1 MNKIIYGVRQYDDGE
16 NDNLMSA
23 SLYVSDSLTSESLG
37 VDTLTFTVRDYSAQT
52 RLLAAEGMLVA
63 AGGYLTTAVGNKQ
76 GIFSYDYGTPVYYY
90 RDNTLIGKFYLEKI
104 VRVGQY
110 EFQFECVSA
119 VGLLLNEDHYGGM
132 YNGVPLGT
140 VIADIIDGIV
150 EYTVSAEVSGTLIFG
165 WLPIAARRDNLRD
178 LLFAA
183 GAVLEKDT
191 AGGINIIFPSTSTPE
206 QIPDERIY
214 MGGSVD
220 AETPA
225 TGVNVTEHSFLA
237 LASDAVETLY
247 DGEVAADNI
256 ITPKGQSTF
265 GTIVTFSDP
274 YHNLQAE
281 NGTILESGVNYAVLG
296 QSPSCTLTGYAYTHT
311 TRIVS
316 RRSGSRA
323 TPNIVTT
330 DSVYLVNSLNSELV
344 ADRLMNY
351 YANAKLVSADL
362 VMQNE
367 NPGEYIQFN
376 DPFRDPT
383 NGYIREMDIV
393 VSGILKAS
401 CTIATNYTPTPG
413 GNYYEHAMVITASQT
428 VTIPAECK
436 GKIRAVLIGGGHGG
450 YLGNPGETGGNSWL
464 SHNDS
469 AAGGEPGEPGEG
481 GRVFIVTL
489 AVQPGQQLAAVIG
502 TGGAGA
508 TQNAA
513 AQEGSATTLSTYSSA
528 SGFPSDDGYIDVL
541 SGSVYAVPG
550 GQGIAGGHGVP
561 SDGDST
567 SVTWNGVTY
576 YPGSPGEDVRRAG
589 GLYADGGLGGGAAAG
604 ANGLDGEDGDFSY
617 GGGNFFAEGGNGGAG
632 ATPVKAPNG
641 SIRGQ
646 GGYGGHG
653 GGGGGAGGDAHGDES
668 QMFGITGTPGA
679 GGEGGDGAPGILLI
693 YY

>member
-63 AGGYLTTAVGNKQ
+63 AGGYLLTAVGNKQ
-76 GIFSYDYGTPVYYY
+76 GIFSYDYGTPIYYY
-90 RDNTLIGKFYLEKI
+90 RDDTLIGKFYLEKI
-104 VRVGQY
+104 IRVGRY

-119 VGLLLNEDHYGGM
+119 VGLLLNENHYGGM
-132 YNGVPLGT
+132 YDGVPLST
-140 VIADIIDGIV
+140 VLADITAGIV
-150 EYTVSAEVSGTLIFG
+150 KYTAAAEVANTMIFG

-183 GAVLEKDT
+183 GAILEKDT
-191 AGGINIIFPSTSTPE
+191 AGEISIVFPGTPDAE

-220 AETPA
+220 AETAA
-225 TGVNVTEHSFLA
+225 TGVDVTEHSFLA
-237 LASDAVETLY
+237 LSSDTVETLY

-256 ITPKGQSTF
+256 ITPQGQSVF
-265 GTIVTFSDP
+265 GAIVTFSNP

-296 QSPSCTLTGYAYTHT
+296 QSPSCTLTGHAYTHT

-316 RRSGSRA
+316 RRSGSRQ

-330 DSVYLVNSLNSELV
+330 GSVYLVNALNSELV

-351 YANAKLVSADL
+351 YSNAKLVSADL
-362 VMQNE
+362 VMDDE
-367 NPGEYIQFN
+367 RPGDYIQFN

-383 NGYIREMDIV
+383 NGYIREMDIA
-393 VSGILKAS
+393 VSGILKAA
-401 CTIATNYTPTPG
+401 CTIAANYTPTPG
-413 GNYYEHAMVITASQT
+413 GNYYEHVLIITASQT

-450 YLGNPGETGGNSWL
+450 YLGSPGETGTGGFHEVNP
-464 SHNDS
+464 
-469 AAGGEPGEPGEG
+469 ATAGGAPGEPGEG
-481 GRVFIVTL
+481 GNVFVITM
-489 AVQPGQQLAAVIG
+489 AAAAGQQFTAVIG

-508 TQNAA
+508 TQAA
-513 AQEGSATTLSTYSSA
+513 EAQAGGATRFGSYTSA
-528 SGFPSDDGYIDVL
+528 DGFPGEDGYIDVL
-541 SGSVYAVPG
+541 NGTAYGMSGEA
-550 GQGIAGGHGVP
+550 GIAGGHGQ
-561 SDGDST
+561 SRDGEGTD
-567 SVTWNGVTY
+567 VVWNGVTY
-576 YPGSPGEDVRRAG
+576 VPGATGADVSYHGSDAKGGYGGGPAAG
-589 GLYADGGLGGGAAAG
+589 ADGGAGHDGRVSGTNYFADGGQ
-604 ANGLDGEDGDFSY
+604 
-617 GGGNFFAEGGNGGAG
+617 GGTG
-632 ATPVKAPNG
+632 ATPAKAANG
-641 SIRGQ
+641 RARGQ
-646 GGYGGHG
+646 GGGAGHG
-653 GGGGGAGGDAHGDES
+653 GGGGGEGGTADGPSNMEEANGASGE
-668 QMFGITGTPGA
+668 PGA
-679 GGEGGDGAPGILLI
+679 GGAGGDGADGVLLL

>member
-37 VDTLTFTVRDYSAQT
+37 VDTLTFTARDYSAQT

-63 AGGYLTTAVGNKQ
+63 AGGYLLTAVGNKQ
-76 GIFSYDYGTPVYYY
+76 GIYSYDYGTPVYYY
-90 RDNTLIGKFYLEKI
+90 QDDTLIGKFYLEKI
-104 VRVGQY
+104 IRVGQY

-119 VGLLLNEDHYGGM
+119 VGLLLNENHYGGM
-132 YNGVPLGT
+132 YDGVPLST
-140 VIADIIDGIV
+140 VLADITDRIV
-150 EYTVSAEVSGTLIFG
+150 KYTVAAEVANTMIFG

-178 LLFAA
+178 LLFAV
-183 GAVLEKDT
+183 GAILEKDT
-191 AGGINIIFPSTSTPE
+191 AGEISIVFPSTPDAE

-220 AETPA
+220 AETAA
-225 TGVNVTEHSFLA
+225 TGVDVTEHSFLA
-237 LASDAVETLY
+237 LASDIVETLY

-256 ITPKGQSTF
+256 ITPQGQSVF
-265 GTIVTFSDP
+265 GAIVTFSNP

-296 QSPSCTLTGYAYTHT
+296 QSPSCTLTGHAYTHT

-316 RRSGSRA
+316 RRSGSRQ

-330 DSVYLVNSLNSELV
+330 DSVYLVNALNSELV

-351 YANAKLVSADL
+351 YSNAKLVSADL
-362 VMQNE
+362 VMDDE
-367 NPGEYIQFN
+367 RPGDYIQFN

-393 VSGILKAS
+393 VSGILRAS
-401 CTIATNYTPTPG
+401 CKIATGYTPAPG
-413 GNYYEHAMVITASQT
+413 GNYYEHVMIITTSQT

-450 YLGNPGETGGNSWL
+450 YLGNPGEVGDDSWD
-464 SHNDS
+464 NINP
-469 AAGGEPGEPGEG
+469 ATAGGDPGEPGEG
-481 GRVFIVTL
+481 GRVFVITML
-489 AVQPGQQLAAVIG
+489 ASAGQQFTATIG
-502 TGGAGA
+502 TGGAGQTLDA
-508 TQNAA
+508 SAE
-513 AQEGSATTLSTYSSA
+513 EGNPTTFGGYSSA
-528 SGFPSDDGYIDVL
+528 DSMPSEDGYIDTL
-541 SGSVYAVPG
+541 NGTVYAVPG
-550 GQGIAGGHGVP
+550 GQGIAGGHGQ
-561 SDGDST
+561 DNKDSGT
-567 SVTWNGVTY
+567 TVIWNGVTY
-576 YPGSPGEDVRRAG
+576 VPGKRGEDDETHGYDAYG
-589 GLYADGGLGGGAAAG
+589 GWGGGPAAG
-604 ANGLDGEDGDFSY
+604 ANGGDGGD
-617 GGGNFFAEGGNGGAG
+617 G
-632 ATPVKAPNG
+632 ATPIKAPNG
-641 SIRGQ
+641 TIPGQ

-653 GGGGGAGGDAHGDES
+653 GGGGGMGGGTSRQSSNES
-668 QMFGITGTPGA
+668 MPGPSGTPGD

>member
-63 AGGYLTTAVGNKQ
+63 AGGYLLTAVGNKQ

-90 RDNTLIGKFYLEKI
+90 RDDTLIGKFYLEKI
-104 VRVGQY
+104 IRVGQY

-119 VGLLLNEDHYGGM
+119 VGLLLNENHYGGM
-132 YNGVPLGT
+132 YDGVPLST
-140 VIADIIDGIV
+140 VLADITDGIV
-150 EYTVSAEVSGTLIFG
+150 KYTVAAEAANTMIFG

-183 GAVLEKDT
+183 GAILEKDT
-191 AGGINIIFPSTSTPE
+191 AGEISIVFPGTPDAE
-206 QIPDERIY
+206 KIPDERIY

-220 AETPA
+220 AETAA
-225 TGVNVTEHSFLA
+225 TGVDVTEHSFLA
-237 LASDAVETLY
+237 LASDTVETLY

-256 ITPKGQSTF
+256 ITPKGQSVF
-265 GTIVTFSDP
+265 GAIVTFSNP

-296 QSPSCTLTGYAYTHT
+296 QSPSCTLTGHAYTHT

-316 RRSGSRA
+316 RRSGSRQ

-330 DSVYLVNSLNSELV
+330 DSVYLVNALNSELV

-351 YANAKLVSADL
+351 YSNAKLISADL
-362 VMQNE
+362 VMDDE
-367 NPGEYIQFN
+367 RPGDYIQFN

-383 NGYIREMDIV
+383 NGYIREMDIA
-393 VSGILKAS
+393 VSGILKAA

-413 GNYYEHAMVITASQT
+413 GNYYEHVLIITSSQT
-428 VTIPAECK
+428 ITVPAACK

-450 YLGNPGETGGNSWL
+450 YLGNPGETGTSSWD
-464 SHNDS
+464 NINP
-469 AAGGEPGEPGEG
+469 ATAGGEPGEPGEG
-481 GRVFIVTL
+481 GRVFVITIP
-489 AVQPGQQLAAVIG
+489 AAAGQQYSAVIG
-502 TGGAGA
+502 AGGAGQ
-508 TQNAA
+508 TQTAD
-513 AQEGSATTLSTYSSA
+513 AQEGGATTFGTYSSA
-528 SGFPSDDGYIDVL
+528 DGFSSEDGYVDVL
-541 SGSVYAVPG
+541 NGTAYAVPG
-550 GQGIAGGHGVP
+550 GQGIAGGHGQ
-561 SDGDST
+561 DSNGSGT
-567 SVTWNGVTY
+567 TVTWGGVVY
-576 YPGSPGEDVRRAG
+576 VPGNKGEDDHYSSYDAYG
-589 GLYADGGLGGGAAAG
+589 GYGGGPAAG
-604 ANGLDGEDGDFSY
+604 ANGGNGRDGRFSGTNHFAN
-617 GGGNFFAEGGNGGAG
+617 GGKGGAG
-632 ATPVKAPNG
+632 ATPIKAPNG
-641 SIRGQ
+641 KIRGQ

-653 GGGGGAGGDAHGDES
+653 GGGGGCGGGADGPSSSEEMPGAS
-668 QMFGITGTPGA
+668 GTPGA

>member
-1 MNKIIYGVRQYDDGE
+1 MNNKLVCGKREFSTE
-16 NDNLMSA
+16 NDGLIDEKIF
-23 SLYVSDSLTSESLG
+23 VSDSLVADELG
-37 VDTLTFTVRDYSAQT
+37 VDTLTASVADFSLQT
-52 RLLAAEGMLVA
+52 RLLAADGELVS
-63 AGGYLTTAVGNKQ
+63 AGGHLLIAQGGDAITT
-76 GIFSYDYGTPVYYY
+76 YPYGAPVYAWHGS
-90 RDNTLIGKFYLEKI
+90 DLLGKFFFKNA
-104 VRVGQY
+104 VRDGSVFY
-110 EFQFECVSA
+110 TINCVSG
-119 VGLLLNEDHYGGM
+119 VGLLLDSDHYGGM
-132 YNGVPLGT
+132 YTGETAGT
-140 VIADIIDGIV
+140 VIADIIGGIV
-150 EYTVSAEVSGTLIFG
+150 PYTVASDVAATALFG
-165 WLPIAARRDNLRD
+165 WLPIGTRRDNLRAV
-178 LLFAA
+178 LFAI

-191 AGGINIIFPSTSTPE
+191 AGEINIVYPVATDAL
-206 QIPDERIY
+206 QIEDDDIY
-214 MGGSVD
+214 EGGSVD
-220 AETPA
+220 LETPA
-225 TGVNVTEHSFLA
+225 TGVDVTEHSYLS
-237 LASDAVETLY
+237 LASDDTETLY
-247 DGEVAADNI
+247 DGEVAAD
-256 ITPKGQSTF
+256 
-265 GTIVTFSDP
+265 TIVTPGGKTVLGALVTFSAP
-274 YHNLQAE
+274 YHDLYAE
-281 NGTILESGVNYAVLG
+281 NGNILESSVNYAVLG
-296 QSPSCTLTGYAYTHT
+296 QSPACVLTGRAYTHT

-316 RRSGSRA
+316 RRQGSG
-323 TPNIVTT
+323 TPNVL
-330 DSVYLVNSLNSELV
+330 SAKEAYMVNSLCSELV
-344 ADRLMNY
+344 ADRLMSY
-351 YANAKLVSADL
+351 YANTRIISNDI
-362 VMQNE
+362 VMHTE
-367 NPGEYIQFN
+367 DPGDHVALT
-376 DPFRDPT
+376 DPFGDT
-383 NGYIREMDIV
+383 TDGYIREMDIV

-413 GNYYEHAMVITASQT
+413 GNYYEHAMAITASQT

-450 YLGNPGETGGNSWL
+450 YLGNPGETVGNSWL

-513 AQEGSATTLSTYSSA
+513 AQEGSATTLGTYSSA

-604 ANGLDGEDGDFSY
+604 ANGLNGEDGDFSY

-653 GGGGGAGGDAHGDES
+653 GGGGGAGGDAHGDKS

>member
-52 RLLAAEGMLVA
+52 RLLAADGMLVA
-63 AGGYLTTAVGNKQ
+63 AGGYLLTAVGNKQ
-76 GIFSYDYGTPVYYY
+76 GIYSYDYGTPVYYY
-90 RDNTLIGKFYLEKI
+90 RDDTLIGKFYLEKI
-104 VRVGQY
+104 VRAGRY

-191 AGGINIIFPSTSTPE
+191 AGGINIVFPSAPAPE

-225 TGVNVTEHSFLA
+225 TGVDVTEHSFLA

-256 ITPKGQSTF
+256 ITPKGQSAF
-265 GTIVTFSDP
+265 GAIVTFSNP

-296 QSPSCTLTGYAYTHT
+296 QSPSCTLTGQAYTHT

-316 RRSGSRA
+316 RRSGSRS

-351 YANAKLVSADL
+351 YSNAKLVSADL
-362 VMQNE
+362 VMEDE

-413 GNYYEHAMVITASQT
+413 GNYYEHVMIITTSQI

-436 GKIRAVLIGGGHGG
+436 GKIRAALIGGGHGG
-450 YLGNPGETGGNSWL
+450 YLGNPGETGTSSWD
-464 SHNDS
+464 NINP
-469 AAGGEPGEPGEG
+469 ATAGGEPGEPGEG
-481 GRVFIVTL
+481 GRVFVVTMT
-489 AVQPGQQLAAVIG
+489 AQPGQQFTAAIG
-502 TGGAGA
+502 TGGAGQ
-508 TQNAA
+508 TQTAD
-513 AQEGSATTLSTYSSA
+513 AQEGGATTFGNYSSA
-528 SGFPSDDGYIDVL
+528 NGFPSEDGYIDVL
-541 SGSVYAVPG
+541 NGTAYAVPG
-550 GQGIAGGHGVP
+550 GQGIAGGHGQDNEGNGVAIE
-561 SDGDST
+561 
-567 SVTWNGVTY
+567 WNGVLY
-576 YPGSPGEDVRRAG
+576 YPGQKGEDASHGSYDAYG
-589 GLYADGGLGGGAAAG
+589 GYGGGAAAG
-604 ANGLDGEDGDFSY
+604 ANGGDGQAGRFSGTNYFADGGD
-617 GGGNFFAEGGNGGAG
+617 GGAG

-641 SIRGQ
+641 TIRGQ

-653 GGGGGAGGDAHGDES
+653 GGGGGMGGGTSGQSSAYETPGAS
-668 QMFGITGTPGA
+668 GTPGA

>member
-63 AGGYLTTAVGNKQ
+63 AGGYLLTAVGNKQ
-76 GIFSYDYGTPVYYY
+76 GIFSYDYGTPIYYY
-90 RDNTLIGKFYLEKI
+90 RDDTLIGKFYLEKI
-104 VRVGQY
+104 IRVGRY

-119 VGLLLNEDHYGGM
+119 VGLLLNENHYGGM
-132 YNGVPLGT
+132 YDGVPLST
-140 VIADIIDGIV
+140 VLADITDGIV
-150 EYTVSAEVSGTLIFG
+150 KYTVAAEVANTMIFG

-183 GAVLEKDT
+183 GAILEKDT
-191 AGGINIIFPSTSTPE
+191 AGEISIVFPGTPDAE

-220 AETPA
+220 AETAA
-225 TGVNVTEHSFLA
+225 TGVDVTEHSFLA
-237 LASDAVETLY
+237 LASDTVETLY

-256 ITPKGQSTF
+256 ITPQGQSVF
-265 GTIVTFSDP
+265 GAIVTFSDP

-296 QSPSCTLTGYAYTHT
+296 QSPSCTLTGHAYTHT

-316 RRSGSRA
+316 RRSGSRQ

-330 DSVYLVNSLNSELV
+330 DSVYLVNALNSELV

-351 YANAKLVSADL
+351 YSNAKLVSADL
-362 VMQNE
+362 VMDDE
-367 NPGEYIQFN
+367 RPGDYIQFN

-383 NGYIREMDIV
+383 NGYIREMDIA
-393 VSGILKAS
+393 VSGILKAA
-401 CTIATNYTPTPG
+401 CTIAANYTPTPG
-413 GNYYEHAMVITASQT
+413 GNYYEHVLIITASQT

-450 YLGNPGETGGNSWL
+450 YLGNPGETGDDDW
-464 SHNDS
+464 DS
-469 AAGGEPGEPGEG
+469 INPATAGGEPGEPGEG
-481 GRVFIVTL
+481 GRVFVITM
-489 AVQPGQQLAAVIG
+489 AAAAGQQFAAVIG

-508 TQNAA
+508 TQTAE
-513 AQEGSATTLSTYSSA
+513 AQEGGATMFGSYSSA
-528 SGFPSDDGYIDVL
+528 NGFPSENGYIDVL
-541 SGSVYAVPG
+541 NGTAYAVPG
-550 GQGIAGGHGVP
+550 EQGIAGGHGQSSNNEGTNVEWDGVIYVP
-561 SDGDST
+561 GQK
-567 SVTWNGVTY
+567 
-576 YPGSPGEDVRRAG
+576 GEDDEHGSYDAYG
-589 GLYADGGLGGGAAAG
+589 GYGGGPAAG
-604 ANGLDGEDGDFSY
+604 ANGGDGKNGHFSGTNYFANGGD
-617 GGGNFFAEGGNGGAG
+617 GGAG
-632 ATPVKAPNG
+632 ATPIKAPNG
-641 SIRGQ
+641 TIRGQ
-646 GGYGGHG
+646 GGFGGHG
-653 GGGGGAGGDAHGDES
+653 GGGGGQGGGTRGQSSNEEQPGAS
-668 QMFGITGTPGA
+668 GTPGA
-679 GGEGGDGAPGILLI
+679 GGEGGDGAAGILLI